1 MTSVMRL
8 IKRFVITLILSLM
21 VLLVL
26 NIVLIIAVLQN
37 DRESI
42 GGWKTAS
49 KLAETL
55 TMGLDGEYQLSEE
68 GKRMLEEGNSWAV
81 LVQDGTGDVIWHS
94 ENLPEEI
101 QLHYSAAEISWYTRG
116 YIADYPTTT
125 AAMGE
130 NLIIVGNPKERY
142 WKELYPTWNLNLIKN
157 LPRTILIFFGANLVI
172 VFLIYM
178 IVVSGILRSVKP
190 IVQGIQGLPG
200 GEEVY
205 VKEKGLL
212 SDLAAALNRVSEM
225 LRSQEYELKKK
236 ERARADWISGVSH
249 DIRTPLSMVMGYAA
263 EVEEETEA
271 SEEIRQKAGIIRM
284 QSIRM
289 KNLVNDL
296 NLASKLEYNVQP
308 VKTEEINLV
317 ALLRETAVYFMN
329 LDIEGKYPVELSVNI
344 HCISDG
350 VFCGDKELLK
360 RAVNNLLLNA
370 QIHNPAGCRI
380 WMGLSEYPKEFCV
393 TIEDDGIG
401 VTDEQLEK
409 LRNTP
414 HYMLS
419 SGTSSEQRHGLG
431 LLIVQQIIAVHGG
444 RVAFG
449 QGIEKGFRVDIFLN
463 KRRKAIKMGGEK
475 G

>member
-26 NIVLIIAVLQN
+26 NIVLIIAALQN
-37 DRESI
+37 DKESL

-49 KLAETL
+49 KLTETL

-329 LDIEGKYPVELSVNI
+329 LDIEGKYPVELRVDI

-350 VFCGDKELLK
+350 VFSGDKELLK

-419 SGTSSEQRHGLG
+419 SGTFSEQRHGLG

-463 KRRKAIKMGGEK
+463 KRRKAIKMEGEK